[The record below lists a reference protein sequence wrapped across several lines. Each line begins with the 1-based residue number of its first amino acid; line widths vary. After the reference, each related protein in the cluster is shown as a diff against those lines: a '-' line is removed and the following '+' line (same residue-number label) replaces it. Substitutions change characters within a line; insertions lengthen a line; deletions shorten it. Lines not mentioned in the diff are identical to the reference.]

1 MRVLGKT
8 EIKVMFQVND
18 GKSIV
23 SKAGKVLSGPD
34 ALRYIATDAV
44 FKHWLFNTNRTIVG
58 NSIRFPV
65 DEYLDEFGFGD
76 ARAHLDYI
84 SWNGKFFPLGKM
96 LSCFNA
102 YCEAVPLLRAGISPG
117 NAKFIIESNGIHV
130 TEDINKAEA
139 IEIISNINLM
149 KRTASLYKI
158 VGLGLRK
165 PKVRPDGTVTKTRKQ

>member
-65 DEYLDEFGFGD
+65 DE
-76 ARAHLDYI
+76 
-84 SWNGKFFPLGKM
+84 
-96 LSCFNA
+96 
-102 YCEAVPLLRAGISPG
+102 
-117 NAKFIIESNGIHV
+117 
-130 TEDINKAEA
+130 
-139 IEIISNINLM
+139 
-149 KRTASLYKI
+149 
-158 VGLGLRK
+158 
-165 PKVRPDGTVTKTRKQ
+165 